1 MWDKVKNS
9 KGFYIALS
17 IICAV
22 ICWFYVDLTVEPDIY
37 VKVRNIPVT
46 YEGLDE
52 LEKKGLMIEDSGNA
66 TVTLKLSGQRS
77 VVSQLNRSN
86 VTVTVDAA
94 SQVTSPGEQSLEYTV
109 SFPSTVVGGSVK
121 IRSRSVTTID
131 VSVVQASTKSFS
143 VKGEFTGSV
152 SDGYIQDG
160 FELEYRLISVSGD
173 ETVVNQIDHAVV
185 TVDQTEL
192 TADWKGTLPVTLV
205 DKEGRAIKSDQLNL
219 SHEEMDVTLV
229 VRRVKELPLT
239 VKIKDGGGATAEDV
253 SYTIH
258 PERITVSGTEE
269 ALESLD
275 EWNLGTIDLSQI
287 ITSEEVTFDLDLPE
301 GVSCESGEETAD
313 VSVTLPK
320 LTTVKMKTSNFELI
334 NVPKTKTATLQTRS
348 LEVRVRGTKK
358 ALDLLVSSDITV
370 QVDLGELDDNSYG
383 TYTVP
388 AKVLLRGFTEIGAVG
403 TYEVPVSL
411 R

>member
-37 VKVRNIPVT
+37 VKVRNIPVS

-52 LEKKGLMIEDSGNA
+52 LERKGLMIENGKDA

-77 VVSQLNRSN
+77 VISQLNRNN
-86 VTVTVDAA
+86 VTVVVDAA

-109 SFPSTVVGGSVK
+109 SFPNTVVGGSVK

-160 FELEYRLISVSGD
+160 FELEYRLINVSGD

-192 TADWKGTLPVTLV
+192 TSDWEGTLPVTLV
-205 DKEGRAIKSDQLNL
+205 DKEGRPIKNDQLNL
-219 SHEEMDVTLV
+219 SHEEMDVTLA
-229 VRRVKELPLT
+229 VRRVKEIPLT

-253 SYTIH
+253 SYTID
-258 PERITVSGTEE
+258 PKTITVSG
-269 ALESLD
+269 APGD
-275 EWNLGTIDLSQI
+275 NRPGPDHHVGKGNL
-287 ITSEEVTFDLDLPE
+287 
-301 GVSCESGEETAD
+301 
-313 VSVTLPK
+313 
-320 LTTVKMKTSNFELI
+320 
-334 NVPKTKTATLQTRS
+334 
-348 LEVRVRGTKK
+348 
-358 ALDLLVSSDITV
+358 
-370 QVDLGELDDNSYG
+370 
-383 TYTVP
+383 
-388 AKVLLRGFTEIGAVG
+388 
-403 TYEVPVSL
+403 
-411 R
+411 

>member
-37 VKVRNIPVT
+37 VKVRNIPVS

-52 LEKKGLMIEDSGNA
+52 LERKGLMIENGKDA

-77 VVSQLNRSN
+77 VISQLNRNN
-86 VTVTVDAA
+86 VTVVVDAA

-109 SFPSTVVGGSVK
+109 SFPNTVVGGSVK

-160 FELEYRLISVSGD
+160 FELEYRLINVSGD

-192 TADWKGTLPVTLV
+192 TSDWEGTLPVTLV
-205 DKEGRAIKSDQLNL
+205 DKEGRPIKNDQLNL
-219 SHEEMDVTLV
+219 SHEEMDVTLA
-229 VRRVKELPLT
+229 VRRVKEIPLT

-253 SYTIH
+253 SYTID
-258 PERITVSGTEE
+258 PKTITVSGAEE
-269 ALESLD
+269 TLDSLD
-275 EWNLGTIDLSQI
+275 EWNLGTIDLAQI
-287 ITSEEVTFDLDLPE
+287 ITSEKVTFDLDLPE
-301 GVSCESGEETAD
+301 GVSCESGEKTVE

-320 LTTVKMKTSNFELI
+320 LTTEKRKTSNFELI

-358 ALDLLVSSDITV
+358 VLDLLVGSDITV
-370 QVDLGELDDNSYG
+370 QVDLSELDDNSYG
-383 TYTVP
+383 TYTAP